1 MHPTTKRAHSHP
13 HKLAWA
19 MAGQYLAAEQFE
31 PFSCR
36 RYYDEGA
43 DEVTFL
49 NITGFRECPLHD
61 LPMLQVR

>member
-1 MHPTTKRAHSHP
+1 
-13 HKLAWA
+13 